1 MVKKE
6 GALTLKRLGGQF
18 DPPEFFQK
26 ERESETL

>member
-18 DPPEFFQK
+18 DPPEAFPK
-26 ERESETL
+26 RERE